1 MLGTHLF
8 SHDQI
13 SVLVGRHIT
22 GHDQIS
28 VEVEVPLFEVIHLSL
43 FREIIV
49 IIRSKIRWIFLFL
62 IWFEDERTGS
72 IGETKLRQNWLSSK
86 TVKAELKMAEPKE
99 AKSKK

>member
-22 GHDQIS
+22 GHDGIS

-49 IIRSKIRWIFLFL
+49 IIRSKIR
-62 IWFEDERTGS
+62 
-72 IGETKLRQNWLSSK
+72 
-86 TVKAELKMAEPKE
+86 
-99 AKSKK
+99 